1 MRTSRCHLVKSSD
14 WKVSS
19 KISFPAQVDRPPFTV
34 VTVGSHGGRVV
45 VVVVVVVLVLL
56 PFVFPSFGAFVVVTA
71 FGFWVVVV
79 VVVVTGFFLMSSFR
93 FVA

>member
-19 KISFPAQVDRPPFTV
+19 KINFPAQVDRPPFTV

-56 PFVFPSFGAFVVVTA
+56 PFVFPSFGVGWVFVVA
-71 FGFWVVVV
+71 VVFVV
-79 VVVVTGFFLMSSFR
+79 LVVTGFFLMSSFK
-93 FVA
+93 FVT

>member
-56 PFVFPSFGAFVVVTA
+56 PFVFPSFGVFVTA

-79 VVVVTGFFLMSSFR
+79 VVVVTGFFLMSSFK